1 MRFSMLQLVVEP
13 LRHAMRNADR
23 RQIRMLH
30 TSIFSLCLVETRKIH
45 VVIFPKTQGARGAH
59 ETLACSGHSFW
70 TS

>member
-1 MRFSMLQLVVEP
+1 
-13 LRHAMRNADR
+13 
-23 RQIRMLH
+23 
-30 TSIFSLCLVETRKIH
+30 VETRKIH